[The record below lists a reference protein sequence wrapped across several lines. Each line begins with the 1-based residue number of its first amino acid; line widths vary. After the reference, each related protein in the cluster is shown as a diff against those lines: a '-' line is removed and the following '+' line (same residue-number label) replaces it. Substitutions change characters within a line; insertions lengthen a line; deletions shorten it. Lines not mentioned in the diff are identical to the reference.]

1 MDTSLQYL
9 QVYPIHHMVVSR
21 LQHRTGNVFF
31 RYNSFSLF
39 VFSSASC
46 IRYIILL
53 YQDYSLTRKM
63 YFQNPLLL
71 EPFTTSYFWK
81 VGLIGDYFSSFWSQI
96 TIFAEVEWE
105 EEDGAEEGL
114 IGSVVTYYIIS
125 TPKLTSKVQ
134 K

>member
-1 MDTSLQYL
+1 MR
-9 QVYPIHHMVVSR
+9 V
-21 LQHRTGNVFF
+21 
-31 RYNSFSLF
+31 
-39 VFSSASC
+39 
-46 IRYIILL
+46 
-53 YQDYSLTRKM
+53 
-63 YFQNPLLL
+63 LLL
-71 EPFTTSYFWK
+71 EPFTTSYFGK

-125 TPKLTSKVQ
+125 TPKLTSNVQ